1 MTSLLPAEAGDGPAA
16 PVSNGRTTA
25 GRRSPG
31 APSSPDPAAS
41 VTVAGVTVPLRP
53 GETILAGLYRAGYAY
68 RIGCRRGGCGLC
80 AAEVTSGEV
89 TYDGAIAEDAL
100 PPATDPAAPPCL
112 TCRAVPVTD
121 VVIRLAGNARFR
133 CVSPMLAELAGAIPR
148 TDGPT
153 PRTEEQGEP

>member
-1 MTSLLPAEAGDGPAA
+1 M
-16 PVSNGRTTA
+16 
-25 GRRSPG
+25 
-31 APSSPDPAAS
+31 AS
-41 VTVAGVTVPLRP
+41 VTVAGVTLPLRP

-89 TYDGAIAEDAL
+89 AYAGAIAAQAL

-121 VVIRLAGNARFR
+121 VVIRLPDDARFR
-133 CVSPMLAELAGAIPR
+133 CVAPMLADLAGV
-148 TDGPT
+148 T
-153 PRTEEQGEP
+153 PRTEDPRTERPRTERPRTEQPRNEKQGEP